1 MADKNNNKKKSGLHK
16 EISSIF
22 DGVPVP
28 DNRSA
33 ARPHGGPGGSEPGQ
47 AGYDSPRP
55 PGGSLQ
61 NPRIPSG
68 PSPYPGFRQ
77 PAGPTG
83 SSGRVRAGDSASASD
98 KNSLRQITK
107 KLFKPKAGVSATR
120 QKVMVLLVPIL
131 AVALILMLK
140 NAIGPS
146 STSRTKPVPPKPA
159 TAISQSDTEIVWA
172 KPEAYPSGLRD
183 PMELTPGM
191 KAQLKAAE
199 DAKAAARDQTNTDP
213 TQLQATGAGPLVV
226 TGILYSEDNP
236 SAVIG
241 TRIAHIGDEIAD
253 AIIVNITKTAV
264 EFERD
269 GNTWTQTV
277 EP

>member
-28 DNRSA
+28 ANRSA
-33 ARPHGGPGGSEPGQ
+33 ARPRGGPGGPEPGQ
-47 AGYDSPRP
+47 AGYGSPRP
-55 PGGSLQ
+55 PGGSPQ

-68 PSPYPGFRQ
+68 PSPYAGFRQ
-77 PAGPTG
+77 PPGTTG
-83 SSGRVRAGDSASASD
+83 SSGRVSGGDLASAAY
-98 KNSLRQITK
+98 KNSLRQIAK
-107 KLFKPKAGVSATR
+107 KLFGPKAGVSATR

-146 STSRTKPVPPKPA
+146 SPARRKPVPPKPVGAA
-159 TAISQSDTEIVWA
+159 TISQSDTEIVWA
-172 KPEAYPSGLRD
+172 KPEAYLPGLRD
-183 PMELTPGM
+183 PMELTAGM
-191 KAQLKAAE
+191 KAQLKA
-199 DAKAAARDQTNTDP
+199 DAAAPQP
-213 TQLQATGAGPLVV
+213 PVIGAGPLAVK
-226 TGILYSEDNP
+226 GILYSEDNP

-241 TRIAHIGDEIAD
+241 AQIAHIGDEIAG
-253 AIIVNITKTAV
+253 AIIVNITKNAI

-269 GNTWTQTV
+269 GKTWTQTI